1 MRRTALLLAF
11 ALVAPAAEAAP
22 TLSLPPAAVR
32 TAEDQNEMGS
42 YVLPVGPWQN
52 GRAETIRAE
61 GEVTRTAW
69 RVPGA
74 DTSTMALLA
83 TLRDQLGTEGFEILF
98 ECDTDACGGFDFRY
112 GLDVLPEPE
121 MHVDLGDFRYLCAR
135 RIGGPTPD
143 YVALL
148 VSRSSAAG
156 FVQMTRVGAALSAP
170 LPIAAARFDP
180 AAAKPSTES
189 LSDQLVATGKVVLA
203 DLLFESGSTDLG
215 EGEFASLAA
224 LADFLTANPDK
235 TLALVGHT
243 DAEGSLAANVA
254 LSRKRAESVKAR
266 LVSDFAVNP
275 AQLTA
280 DGVGFLSPVASN
292 LTPEGRTRNRRV
304 EALIV
309 STR

>member
-1 MRRTALLLAF
+1 MRRIALLLL

-22 TLSLPPAAVR
+22 TLSLPPAATR
-32 TAEDQNEMGS
+32 TAEDRNEMGS
-42 YVLPVGPWQN
+42 YVLPVGPWQD
-52 GRAETIRAE
+52 GRAATIRAE

-69 RVPGA
+69 RLPGT
-74 DTSTMALLA
+74 DITTMALLA
-83 TLRDQLGTEGFEILF
+83 ALRDQLGAEGFEILF
-98 ECDTDACGGFDFRY
+98 ECDTDSCGGFDFRY
-112 GLDVLPEPE
+112 GLDVLPEPQ
-121 MHVDLGDFRYLCAR
+121 MHVDLGDFRFLCAR

-148 VSRSSAAG
+148 VSRSAAAG
-156 FVQMTRVGAALSAP
+156 FVQMTRVGAALNGP

-180 AAAKPSTES
+180 TEAKPSTES
-189 LSDQLVATGKVVLA
+189 LSDQLVANGKVVLA
-203 DLLFESGSTDLG
+203 DLLFDSGSTDLG
-215 EGEFASLAA
+215 QGEYASLAA
-224 LADFLTANPDK
+224 LADFLAANPEK
-235 TLALVGHT
+235 TVALVGHT

-266 LVSDFAVNP
+266 LVAEFAVNP

-292 LTPEGRTRNRRV
+292 LTPEGRTKNRRV
-304 EALIV
+304 EALIT